1 MDPAPPVPA
10 DWHRRS
16 ARFLALWVPGLLL
29 LAGLVAVVLHL
40 GEIERF
46 GELVAHANPLW
57 LLAGGLLQAAT
68 YACAGGVWYL
78 ALDRAGS
85 HQPLAAMVPLSL
97 AKLFTDQAV
106 PLGGISGTILVVHAL
121 SGRSIPPRVA
131 MAALLVGLVSYYGA
145 YLVAMLAAI
154 AILAVRYTVN
164 AAIIGAAA
172 LFSLIA
178 VGIPTFV
185 LLFVRRAETRLDK
198 YLARIPGAKSLLSMI
213 ADAPSHLLQ
222 DPALVGATA
231 LLQLAVFLLDA
242 ATLAVVLAAIGSDN
256 TDLFGVFASFMLA
269 SVAATVG
276 PTPLGLGTFESVCVA
291 TLSLVGVRLEVAL
304 TATLLLR
311 GLTFWL
317 PMLPGL
323 WIARGE
329 LQRDRNSAAP
339 RLPRETRSQ

>member
-1 MDPAPPVPA
+1 LA
-10 DWHRRS
+10 RRV
-16 ARFLALWVPGLLL
+16 ALWVPGALL
-29 LAGLVAVVLHL
+29 LAGLVVAVLHL
-40 GEIERF
+40 GELERF
-46 GELVAHANPLW
+46 GELLAHANPLW
-57 LLAGGLLQAAT
+57 LLAGGVLQAAT

-85 HQPLAAMVPLSL
+85 HRPLAVMIPLSL

-106 PLGGISGTILVVHAL
+106 PLGGISGTILVFHGL
-121 SGRSIPPRVA
+121 SRRGIPARLA

-145 YLVAMLAAI
+145 YLLAVVAAI
-154 AILAVRYTVN
+154 IVLAVRYTVN
-164 AAIIGAAA
+164 AAVIVAAA

-178 VGIPTFV
+178 VGIPSFV
-185 LLFVRRAETRLDK
+185 LLFVRRAGTRFDK

-213 ADAPSHLLQ
+213 ADAPSDLLQ
-222 DPALVGATA
+222 DPTLVGATA

-242 ATLAVVLAAIGSDN
+242 ATLAVVLAAIGSDS

-269 SVAATVG
+269 SVAATIG

-291 TLSLVGVRLEVAL
+291 TLTLVGVRLEAAL

-323 WIARGE
+323 WIARRE
-329 LQRDRNSAAP
+329 LRQNDAAT
-339 RLPRETRSQ
+339 LT